1 MIVLLTEHKKDQRHI
16 VSCYSLCIL

>member
-1 MIVLLTEHKKDQRHI
+1 MIVLLTEHKQDQRHI